1 MTEININNKEPY
13 SLFHHELLD
22 RLYTIV
28 EMFDILIVN
37 HENDEDILNSEEKS
51 QMSLVLNDL
60 YQMVGERIYKKYDGE
75 NNDRYRDWETDRKST
90 RLNSS
95 HSAKSRMPSSA

>member
-13 SLFHHELLD
+13 SLFHHGLLD

-37 HENDEDILNSEEKS
+37 HENDEDILNSEEKG

-60 YQMVGERIYKKYDGE
+60 YQMVGERIYKLYEGE
-75 NNDRYRDWETDRKST
+75 SNDKQ
-90 RLNSS
+90 
-95 HSAKSRMPSSA
+95 

>member
-1 MTEININNKEPY
+1 MTDININDKEQY

-28 EMFDILIVN
+28 EMFDILIVK
-37 HENDEDILNSEEKS
+37 HENDEDILSSEEKG

-60 YQMVGERIYKKYDGE
+60 YQMVGERIYKLYEGE
-75 NNDRYRDWETDRKST
+75 NNDK
-90 RLNSS
+90 
-95 HSAKSRMPSSA
+95 

>member
-13 SLFHHELLD
+13 SLFHNELLD

-37 HENDEDILNSEEKS
+37 HENDEDILNSEEKG

-60 YQMVGERIYKKYDGE
+60 YQMVGERIYKLYGE
-75 NNDRYRDWETDRKST
+75 DNG
-90 RLNSS
+90 
-95 HSAKSRMPSSA
+95 

>member
-37 HENDEDILNSEEKS
+37 HENDEDILSSEEKG

-60 YQMVGERIYKKYDGE
+60 YQMVGERIYKKYED
-75 NNDRYRDWETDRKST
+75 NDADS
-90 RLNSS
+90 
-95 HSAKSRMPSSA
+95 

>member
-37 HENDEDILNSEEKS
+37 HENDEDILNSEEKG

-60 YQMVGERIYKKYDGE
+60 YQMVGERIYKLYEGE
-75 NNDRYRDWETDRKST
+75 SNDKQ
-90 RLNSS
+90 
-95 HSAKSRMPSSA
+95 

>member
-13 SLFHHELLD
+13 SLFRHELLD

-37 HENDEDILNSEEKS
+37 HENDEDILSSEEKG

-60 YQMVGERIYKKYDGE
+60 YQMVGERIYKKYED
-75 NNDRYRDWETDRKST
+75 NNDTDS
-90 RLNSS
+90 
-95 HSAKSRMPSSA
+95 